1 MVLRSCNNAN
11 TNGGV
16 AYVNANNDSSNT
28 NTNNGSR
35 LANRK
40 VKLKSAESAMMKKMR
55 PRHRIT
61 RLPIAD
67 PQTVEPHYTI

>member
-16 AYVNANNDSSNT
+16 AFVLVNLDSSNT
-28 NTNNGSR
+28 YTDYGYR

-40 VKLKSAESAMMKKMR
+40 VKLKSAESAMTKKMR